1 MCAEEGRDR
10 EGGGGAV
17 RLSLFVK
24 WLRPSLVMWQTYE
37 RGECGK
43 LRLEGHGENWR
54 RVLEDWRTGGS
65 DWMDE
70 DRLVESDEGWWWCFA
85 VLTGRP
91 QA

>member
-1 MCAEEGRDR
+1 MYAEEGRDR
-10 EGGGGAV
+10 EGGGGVV

-24 WLRPSLVMWQTYE
+24 WLHPSLVMGQTYE

-43 LRLEGHGENWR
+43 LRLEGHEENWR
-54 RVLEDWRTGGS
+54 RVLEDWRTGCS

-70 DRLVESDEGWWWCFA
+70 GRLVKADGGWWCFA

-91 QA
+91 